1 MTDQPPVVPP
11 AQPRVHEP
19 HEPPQPALIPR
30 WIPVLIA
37 AILVAM
43 GLLAVFT
50 GSRFHDSSLVGIV
63 KPRKPS
69 RPATSNAPPG
79 EPEAGAS
86 LLFPGESG
94 DNAPVAHP
102 PVAGAAHAIVSGGR
116 NGVAATIRMT
126 ARRGMMTHVVP
137 GDALI
142 YVNDVA
148 VGQADQ
154 FNTDNEIYD
163 FPAAGSYTVRIVA
176 PGYRDRQFVITVAED
191 ASPEIATLDVKL
203 EKQ

>member
-1 MTDQPPVVPP
+1 MTEQPPVVPP
-11 AQPRVHEP
+11 APPRTHEP
-19 HEPPQPALIPR
+19 HEPPEPALMPR
-30 WIPVLIA
+30 WVPVLIGVV
-37 AILVAM
+37 LVFMA
-43 GLLAVFT
+43 LLAVFT
-50 GSRFHDSSLVGIV
+50 GSRFRETSLVGMV
-63 KPRKPS
+63 KPHKPS
-69 RPATSNAPPG
+69 RPLTSAAPPG

-86 LLFPGESG
+86 LMFPGESG

-102 PVAGAAHAIVSGGR
+102 PVAGASRAVVTGGK
-116 NGVAATIRMT
+116 NGIAASVRLS

-137 GDALI
+137 GDALV

-154 FNTDNEIYD
+154 FNTENEIYD
-163 FPAAGSYTVRIVA
+163 FPAPGSYTVRLVA

-191 ASPEIATLDVKL
+191 AKPEIAKLDVKL